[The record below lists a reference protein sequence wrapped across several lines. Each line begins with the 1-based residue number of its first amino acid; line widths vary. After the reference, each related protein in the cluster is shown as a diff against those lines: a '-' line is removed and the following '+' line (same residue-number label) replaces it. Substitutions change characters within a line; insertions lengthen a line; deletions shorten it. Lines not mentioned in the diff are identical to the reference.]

1 MEAVLHELRCCPNGV
16 SCSRPLSAVPS
27 LSTAEG
33 RLDYLK
39 LLVETFEASR
49 LEKGRKCKPK
59 HISRMLNRRNM
70 HGQTA
75 LMLAC
80 KFG

>member
-1 MEAVLHELRCCPNGV
+1 MGCAA
-16 SCSRPLSAVPS
+16 LSAG
-27 LSTAEG
+27 EG

-39 LLVETFEASR
+39 LLVETFET
-49 LEKGRKCKPK
+49 ERKERKRECKPK
-59 HISRMLNRRNM
+59 HTIRMLNRRNM

>member
-1 MEAVLHELRCCPNGV
+1 LLHIVQSARDTCEAIHDDPG
-16 SCSRPLSAVPS
+16 AG
-27 LSTAEG
+27 EG

-39 LLVETFEASR
+39 LLVGTYETSR
-49 LEKGRKCKPK
+49 KERGKSCKPK
-59 HISRMLNRRNM
+59 HVARMLNRRNM